1 MLSLRIEPDTDGT
14 GELFAKVAHASF
26 SGASSAWFNLQE
38 LRAFGER
45 LQATFPIPPG
55 TSLSLQGGF
64 WSKSGA
70 SVIEQL
76 HVGLSFY
83 PIGGAGVVGVRV
95 TLATSIHEGARPE
108 AQHTVAV
115 EFRTQYEPLRAFG
128 IALVALVNGSVSSA
142 TLAPHAG

>member
-14 GELFAKVAHASF
+14 AELFATVTHASF

-38 LRAFGER
+38 LCAFGER
-45 LQATFPIPPG
+45 LQTTFPIPRG

-76 HVGLSFY
+76 HVGISFY
-83 PIGGAGVVGVRV
+83 PVGGAGAVGVRV
-95 TLATSIHEGARPE
+95 TLATSIHEGERPE
-108 AQHTVAV
+108 SQHTVAV
-115 EFRTQYEPLRAFG
+115 EFCTQYEPLREFG
-128 IALVALVNGSVSSA
+128 IALVALASGAVGSA
-142 TLAPHAG
+142 TLESNAA